1 MVSLSSKKSASSEM
15 KMAAA
20 TPDSAIVLIWSIR
33 FPVSTHTTMVVV
45 RLTNASFELH
55 ADKAS
60 CLLSK
65 HFLGT

>member
-1 MVSLSSKKSASSEM
+1 M